1 MTQAQLLSEYA
12 RIMNVHG
19 LDSREE
25 KQFLEAHKDKQE
37 LMELCA
43 ISRLLKQALNP
54 RK

>member
-1 MTQAQLLSEYA
+1 MTQAKLLSEYT

-25 KQFLEAHKDKQE
+25 KEFLEAHKDKKE

-43 ISRLLKQALNP
+43 LSRLLKQALNP
-54 RK
+54 GK